1 MSRPPKNIKV
11 SPFKKDLDGIVWSQ
25 RSRAMKH
32 IRQGPKKRNRSN
44 KIGYLFHVNEWIMYN
59 DQVSKTWPR
68 KHCNTA
74 ARNKLLFAICYLQFA
89 WVFSFSSFSLSL
101 SSLFLLQPSA
111 QVVTLP
117 TALCH
122 THPLAH
128 VSIHPHL
135 ITLSLPFSLL
145 VRSLYH
151 FLSLRHSAVC
161 TTELIR
167 LKSNS
172 RWWWCTARGLISVKE

>member
-1 MSRPPKNIKV
+1 MIKYPKHGPANIAIL
-11 SPFKKDLDGIVWSQ
+11 P
-25 RSRAMKH
+25 
-32 IRQGPKKRNRSN
+32 
-44 KIGYLFHVNEWIMYN
+44 HVINCY
-59 DQVSKTWPR
+59 
-68 KHCNTA
+68 
-74 ARNKLLFAICYLQFA
+74 LLFAICNLHG
-89 WVFSFSSFSLSL
+89 SSHFRPFLSLSL
-101 SSLFLLQPSA
+101 SFFLLQPSA

-128 VSIHPHL
+128 VSIHHHL

-161 TTELIR
+161 TTELVR
-167 LKSNS
+167 LKSMMVIYCQ
-172 RWWWCTARGLISVKE
+172 RVDFC